1 MPGTSKRQA
10 GQRDR
15 RDREAKLPPTPAPE
29 AVAVSTARFW
39 AERQERADQDY
50 RVRQLLTRREPDLD
64 ASQRVRRSCLI
75 VTLPSD
81 MVTVARFGADTLR
94 ALGCTCKALARTID
108 KSETSTATRPLT
120 QLVVYSGPSQAGS
133 SSEPQPPGACATMHA
148 WDDM

>member
-81 MVTVARFGADTLR
+81 MVTVARSVRSTKTAARAASTRTLS
-94 ALGCTCKALARTID
+94 ALLC
-108 KSETSTATRPLT
+108 
-120 QLVVYSGPSQAGS
+120 VPSQVRRRHPSRARLHM
-133 SSEPQPPGACATMHA
+133 QGARAH
-148 WDDM
+148 D

>member
-64 ASQRVRRSCLI
+64 ASQRVRRS
-75 VTLPSD
+75 
-81 MVTVARFGADTLR
+81 
-94 ALGCTCKALARTID
+94 
-108 KSETSTATRPLT
+108 TRPLT